1 MAKEKERNFEE
12 TIRELEQVVR
22 RLESGELSLDDSL
35 KAFEQGVQL
44 ARCCEEKLA
53 QAKSK
58 VEVLVKQAG
67 EYQLQAFSTDDMEA

>member
-1 MAKEKERNFEE
+1 MVKEKEHNFEE
-12 TIRELEQVVR
+12 TVRELEQVVR

-44 ARCCEEKLA
+44 ARSCEDKLT

-58 VEVLVKQAG
+58 VEMLVKQAG
-67 EYQLQAFSTDDMEA
+67 ETKLQPFSPDDMEA

>member
-1 MAKEKERNFEE
+1 MAKEKEHSFEE
-12 TIRELEQVVR
+12 TVRELEQVVR

-44 ARCCEEKLA
+44 ARSCEEKLT

-67 EYQLQAFSTDDMEA
+67 EYKLQAFSTEDMEA